1 MPERPDAG
9 ILLRQELIHSGAS
22 SGFKAQRGSQHAD
35 HAVYNRCDDG
45 NLDSP
50 APRQLWKSGI
60 VMRADRRLGFLA
72 SYVAVF
78 HLPIVYR
85 VFPFPPPRWRAKQLT
100 STANNGTSRG
110 AASFLVCAAV
120 FAACFLGAAARGDN
134 PPADA
139 IGVIEGEA
147 ISVDGPMTVE
157 VVHGQVK
164 TVLRSGSDVHV
175 KAGQAR
181 IDLVEGGQIMICG
194 PAHFSMLKAGGA
206 ITLALDSGTIHAVV
220 GNEVSLNIY
229 TPQIQAH
236 PISIGTGAEDVL
248 VGLDNTG
255 AMCIRANKGA
265 VRVEQQLTGQSVL
278 VPQSGDVSLTN
289 GQIESLRASTGHCV
303 CTMQAVIKPMTPGT
317 EISQLAT
324 TEELKKRAAD
334 PKPPAPPEKP
344 EQTAQPDEPIYQVFM
359 PPLRYDAKTKVQ
371 GDFDPNLIILVRR
384 VRVRP
389 TLIFQG
395 RVEGDPVVVQAAS
408 SANAAKSHATPQA
421 PPETSTWTRVKTY
434 FRKLWSPST

>member
-1 MPERPDAG
+1 
-9 ILLRQELIHSGAS
+9 
-22 SGFKAQRGSQHAD
+22 
-35 HAVYNRCDDG
+35 
-45 NLDSP
+45 
-50 APRQLWKSGI
+50 
-60 VMRADRRLGFLA
+60 
-72 SYVAVF
+72 
-78 HLPIVYR
+78 
-85 VFPFPPPRWRAKQLT
+85 LT
-100 STANNGTSRG
+100 STAHNRTSRG
-110 AASFLVCAAV
+110 IASFLVCAAV
-120 FAACFLGAAARGDN
+120 FAAAFAAPVAHADN
-134 PPADA
+134 PPGDA

-157 VVHGQVK
+157 VVRGQVK

-206 ITLALDSGTIHAVV
+206 ITLALDTGTIHAVI
-220 GNEVSLNIY
+220 GSEVSLNIY

-236 PISIGTGAEDVL
+236 PISIGNGAEDVL
-248 VGLDNTG
+248 VGLDSAG

-265 VRVEQQLTGQSVL
+265 VRVEQQLTGQSVI

-289 GQIESLRASTGHCV
+289 GQIESLRSAAGHCV
-303 CTMQAVIKPMTPGT
+303 CTMQAVIKPMTSGV

-324 TEELKKRAAD
+324 TEEIKKKATEPKVTATQENAA
-334 PKPPAPPEKP
+334 
-344 EQTAQPDEPIYQVFM
+344 QSAQPEEPVYQVFM
-359 PPLRYDAKTKVQ
+359 PPLRYDAKAKVQ
-371 GDFDPNLIILVRR
+371 AEFDPNLIILVRR

-395 RVEGDPVVVQAAS
+395 RVDGDPVVAQAAS
-408 SANAAKSHATPQA
+408 PVSPLNTLSKPQKPA
-421 PPETSTWTRVKTY
+421 EVSTWSRVKTY

>member
-1 MPERPDAG
+1 
-9 ILLRQELIHSGAS
+9 
-22 SGFKAQRGSQHAD
+22 
-35 HAVYNRCDDG
+35 
-45 NLDSP
+45 
-50 APRQLWKSGI
+50 
-60 VMRADRRLGFLA
+60 
-72 SYVAVF
+72 
-78 HLPIVYR
+78 
-85 VFPFPPPRWRAKQLT
+85 LT
-100 STANNGTSRG
+100 STANNGASRG
-110 AASFLVCAAV
+110 IASFLVCAAV
-120 FAACFLGAAARGDN
+120 FAASFAALAARADN

-147 ISVDGPMTVE
+147 ISVEGPMTVE
-157 VVHGQVK
+157 VVRGQVK
-164 TVLRSGSDVHV
+164 TLLRSGSDIHV

-206 ITLALDSGTIHAVV
+206 ITLALDSGTIHAVI
-220 GNEVSLNIY
+220 GSEVSLNIY
-229 TPQIQAH
+229 TPQIQAR
-236 PISIGTGAEDVL
+236 PISIGNGVEDLL
-248 VGLDNTG
+248 VGLDSAG
-255 AMCIRANKGA
+255 AMCVRANKGA
-265 VRVEQQLTGQSVL
+265 VRVEQQLTGQTVL

-289 GQIESLRASTGHCV
+289 GQIESLRAATGHCT

-324 TEELKKRAAD
+324 TEEIKKRAAD
-334 PKPPAPPEKP
+334 PKPTAPPEKP
-344 EQTAQPDEPIYQVFM
+344 EQAAQLDEPIYQVFM

-371 GDFDPNLIILVRR
+371 ADFDPNLIILVRR

-395 RVEGDPVVVQAAS
+395 RVEGDPAVAQAAS
-408 SANAAKSHATPQA
+408 PANAAKSHPTPQA

>member
-1 MPERPDAG
+1 M
-9 ILLRQELIHSGAS
+9 
-22 SGFKAQRGSQHAD
+22 
-35 HAVYNRCDDG
+35 
-45 NLDSP
+45 
-50 APRQLWKSGI
+50 
-60 VMRADRRLGFLA
+60 
-72 SYVAVF
+72 
-78 HLPIVYR
+78 
-85 VFPFPPPRWRAKQLT
+85 T
-100 STANNGTSRG
+100 STAHNGAPRG
-110 AASFLVCAAV
+110 IASFLVCAAV
-120 FAACFLGAAARGDN
+120 FAASIAALTARADN

-147 ISVDGPMTVE
+147 ISVEGPMSVE
-157 VVHGQVK
+157 VVRGQVK
-164 TVLRSGSDVHV
+164 TLLRSGSDIRV

-194 PAHFSMLKAGGA
+194 PAHFSMLKAGSS
-206 ITLALDSGTIHAVV
+206 ITVALDSGTIHAVI

-236 PISIGTGAEDVL
+236 PVSIGNGAEDVL
-248 VGLDNTG
+248 VGLDSAG

-289 GQIESLRASTGHCV
+289 GQIESLRAATGHCT
-303 CTMQAVIKPMTPGT
+303 CSMQAVIKPMTPGT
-317 EISQLAT
+317 EVSQLAT
-324 TEELKKRAAD
+324 PEEIKKRAAD
-334 PKPPAPPEKP
+334 PKPAAAPEKT
-344 EQTAQPDEPIYQVFM
+344 EAAAQPDEPIYQVFM

-371 GDFDPNLIILVRR
+371 SDFDPNLIILVRR

-395 RVEGDPVVVQAAS
+395 RVEGDPVVAQAAS
-408 SANAAKSHATPQA
+408 PAISAKSNPKPEA
-421 PPETSTWTRVKTY
+421 PPEASTWTRVKTY

>member
-1 MPERPDAG
+1 
-9 ILLRQELIHSGAS
+9 
-22 SGFKAQRGSQHAD
+22 
-35 HAVYNRCDDG
+35 
-45 NLDSP
+45 
-50 APRQLWKSGI
+50 
-60 VMRADRRLGFLA
+60 
-72 SYVAVF
+72 
-78 HLPIVYR
+78 
-85 VFPFPPPRWRAKQLT
+85 LT
-100 STANNGTSRG
+100 STANNGTPRG
-110 AASFLVCAAV
+110 IASFLVCAAV
-120 FAACFLGAAARGDN
+120 FAACFVADVARADN

-175 KAGQAR
+175 KAGEAR

-220 GNEVSLNIY
+220 GSEVSLNIY
-229 TPQIQAH
+229 TPQIQAR
-236 PISIGTGAEDVL
+236 PISIGNGAEDVL
-248 VGLDNTG
+248 VGLDSAG

-265 VRVEQQLTGQSVL
+265 VRVEQQLTGQNVL

-289 GQIESLRASTGHCV
+289 GQIESLRTAAGRCV
-303 CTMQAVIKPMTPGT
+303 CSMQAVMKPMTPGI

-324 TEELKKRAAD
+324 PDEIRKKAAE
-334 PKPPAPPEKP
+334 PKAPVTQEIA
-344 EQTAQPDEPIYQVFM
+344 EQVAQPEEPVYQVFM
-359 PPLRYDAKTKVQ
+359 PPLRYNAKDKVQ
-371 GDFDPNLIILVRR
+371 GEFDPNLIILVRR

-395 RVEGDPVVVQAAS
+395 RVEGDSVVAQAAGPAS
-408 SANAAKSHATPQA
+408 PGNSLLKPQKPA
-421 PPETSTWTRVKTY
+421 DVSTWSRVKTY

>member
-1 MPERPDAG
+1 MTSTV
-9 ILLRQELIHSGAS
+9 HNGAS
-22 SGFKAQRGSQHAD
+22 RG
-35 HAVYNRCDDG
+35 
-45 NLDSP
+45 
-50 APRQLWKSGI
+50 
-60 VMRADRRLGFLA
+60 RAIFLA
-72 SYVAVF
+72 C
-78 HLPIVYR
+78 
-85 VFPFPPPRWRAKQLT
+85 
-100 STANNGTSRG
+100 
-110 AASFLVCAAV
+110 AALFAAFFAIPVVCA
-120 FAACFLGAAARGDN
+120 DN
-134 PPADA
+134 RPGDA

-157 VVHGQVK
+157 VVRGQVK

-194 PAHFSMLKAGGA
+194 PAHFSVLKTGGA

-220 GNEVSLNIY
+220 GAEIALNIY

-236 PISIGTGAEDVL
+236 PISIGDGAEDVL
-248 VGLDNTG
+248 VGLDSAG

-289 GQIESLRASTGHCV
+289 GQIESLRAATGHCV
-303 CTMQAVIKPMTPGT
+303 CAMQAVIKPMIPQV
-317 EISQLAT
+317 EVSQLAT
-324 TEELKKRAAD
+324 TDEIKKKAAE
-334 PKPPAPPEKP
+334 PKAPATQENVP
-344 EQTAQPDEPIYQVFM
+344 QAAQPEEPVYQVFM
-359 PPLRYDAKTKVQ
+359 PPLRYDAKSKVQ
-371 GDFDPNLIILVRR
+371 AEFDPNLIILVRR

-395 RVEGDPVVVQAAS
+395 RVDGDPIVARAAGP
-408 SANAAKSHATPQA
+408 APALNPLQQPQKPA
-421 PPETSTWTRVKTY
+421 DASTWTRVKTY

>member
-1 MPERPDAG
+1 M
-9 ILLRQELIHSGAS
+9 
-22 SGFKAQRGSQHAD
+22 
-35 HAVYNRCDDG
+35 
-45 NLDSP
+45 
-50 APRQLWKSGI
+50 
-60 VMRADRRLGFLA
+60 
-72 SYVAVF
+72 
-78 HLPIVYR
+78 
-85 VFPFPPPRWRAKQLT
+85 T
-100 STANNGTSRG
+100 STANHGRSRG
-110 AASFLVCAAV
+110 IASFLVWAAV
-120 FAACFLGAAARGDN
+120 FAASFVGAVARADN
-134 PPADA
+134 PPGDA

-157 VVHGQVK
+157 VVRGQVK

-206 ITLALDSGTIHAVV
+206 ITLALDSGTIHAVI
-220 GNEVSLNIY
+220 GGEVSLNIY

-236 PISIGTGAEDVL
+236 PISIGNGAEDVL
-248 VGLDNTG
+248 VGLDSAG

-289 GQIESLRASTGHCV
+289 GQIESLRAATGHCV
-303 CTMQAVIKPMTPGT
+303 CTVQTVIKPKTPGV

-324 TEELKKRAAD
+324 AEEIKKKVAE
-334 PKPPAPPEKP
+334 PKSPATQESPA
-344 EQTAQPDEPIYQVFM
+344 QSAQPEEPIYQVFM
-359 PPLRYDAKTKVQ
+359 PPLRYDAKAKAQ
-371 GDFDPNLIILVRR
+371 AEFDPNLIILVRR

-395 RVEGDPVVVQAAS
+395 RVDGDPVVAQAAS
-408 SANAAKSHATPQA
+408 PAPLPGTLWKPQK
-421 PPETSTWTRVKTY
+421 PPELSTWSRVKTY